1 MAKQDKSLL
10 NEESEIKVDKFKIV
24 DIEYSNITLLINDK
38 EISTYIELHDDYEN
52 NFVFNHKNKYIGKF
66 IEVKYFGNIEN
77 YEILPIKK
85 WTIIA

>member
-1 MAKQDKSLL
+1 MAKQDKNLS
-10 NEESEIKVDKFKIV
+10 NEESEIKIDKFKIV
-24 DIEYSNITLLINDK
+24 DIEYGNITILVDNK
-38 EISTYIELHDDYEN
+38 EISTYIDLQDDYER

-85 WTIIA
+85 WTIIT